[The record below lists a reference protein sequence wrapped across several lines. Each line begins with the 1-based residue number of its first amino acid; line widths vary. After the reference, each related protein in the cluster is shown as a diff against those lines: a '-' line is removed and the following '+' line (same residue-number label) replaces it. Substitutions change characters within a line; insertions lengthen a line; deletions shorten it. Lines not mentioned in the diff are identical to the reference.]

1 MSRYVLIS
9 FIGSHDLTPGK
20 NGAVEQLI
28 NYLKPRKTYLF
39 LTDDYKKEFYQNN
52 LKEYYNSLL
61 TEELEIIDTDIK
73 NPTDFEEIAKN
84 ISDKTEEIN
93 NYILE
98 NKLAG
103 FLNLT
108 SGTPAILSVL
118 SLFAIT
124 GQLNRTMGLYAPNPQ
139 YDNKIKTNSLD
150 YYKNSF
156 AYKTVKK
163 LINTC
168 NYSAVESFLKTEKNI
183 LPKLEGNI
191 EFTELVNFAKN
202 RANCAFDEAY
212 KISEKSE
219 YLKKYNYNPP
229 RNLFEKSVECL
240 MSARISEMNKDY
252 FQTVLKLGIIRENL
266 VSFLLDKILNSK
278 GYNIIETKQ
287 CQNRKEEDC
296 IRFLSENKLNEQCPQ
311 IKEYLENK
319 MQSSDSANKKI
330 DYDRELNSFLEGMI
344 LEYFL
349 TQDEFAKYPIQ
360 KELYKLEGL
369 KKQRNELAHTIN
381 APKYNI
387 NWQKSIE
394 AIINLTAQYL
404 GYNQQDLNVYKEIN
418 TDLLKILKKALN

>member
-1 MSRYVLIS
+1 MSKRILIS
-9 FIGSHDLTPGK
+9 FIGSHDLIPGR

-28 NYLKPRKTYLF
+28 NYLKPQKTYLF

-52 LKEYYNSLL
+52 LKEYYNSLS

-98 NKLAG
+98 NKLDG

-139 YDNKIKTNSLD
+139 YDNKIRTNSLD

-156 AYKTVKK
+156 AYKTLKK

-168 NYSAVESFLKTEKNI
+168 NYSAIEAFLVEEKKAIPRLSNN
-183 LPKLEGNI
+183 KEFI
-191 EFTELVNFAKN
+191 ELIQFAKN
-202 RANCAFDEAY
+202 RANCTFEEAY
-212 KISEKSE
+212 KIWEKSE

-229 RNLFEKSVECL
+229 KNLYEKSIECL
-240 MSARISEMNKDY
+240 MSAKISEMNKDY

-266 VSFLLDKILNSK
+266 VSFLLDKILKSK
-278 GYNIIETKQ
+278 GFNIIETKQ
-287 CQNRKEEDC
+287 TANRKKDES
-296 IRFLSENKLNEQCPQ
+296 IKYLNENKLNEQCPE
-311 IKEYLENK
+311 IKEYIENK
-319 MQSSDSANKKI
+319 MQSTESLNKKI
-330 DYDRELNSFLEGMI
+330 DYNRELTSFLEGMI

-349 TQDEFAKYPIQ
+349 IQEEFEKYPIQ
-360 KELYKLEGL
+360 KELYKLDEL

-387 NWQKSIE
+387 NWCKSIE
-394 AIINLTAQYL
+394 TIINLTAQYL
-404 GYNQQDLNVYKEIN
+404 GYNPQDLNIYKEIN
-418 TDLLKILKKALN
+418 ADLLKILKKELN

>member
-1 MSRYVLIS
+1 MSRNILIS
-9 FIGSHDLTPGK
+9 FIGSHDLTAGK

-28 NYLKPRKTYLF
+28 SFLKPQKTYLF
-39 LTDDYKKEFYQNN
+39 LTNDYKKEFYQNN
-52 LKEYYNSLL
+52 LKEYYSSLL

-84 ISDKTEEIN
+84 ISDKIEEIN

-98 NKLAG
+98 NKLNG
-103 FLNLT
+103 VLNLT

-124 GQLNRTMGLYAPNPQ
+124 GQLNKTMGLYAPNPK

-156 AYKTVKK
+156 AYKTLKK

-168 NYSAVESFLKTEKNI
+168 NYSAVESFLKTEKKI
-183 LPKLEGNI
+183 LPKLGNNK
-191 EFTELVNFAKN
+191 EFKELVSFAKN

-212 KISEKSE
+212 KIWEKSE
-219 YLKKYNYNPP
+219 FLKKYNYNPP
-229 RNLFEKSVECL
+229 KNLFEKSVECL
-240 MSARISEMNKDY
+240 MSAEISQMNEDY

-266 VSFLLDKILNSK
+266 VSFLLDKILSLK
-278 GYNIIETKQ
+278 DFKIIDTKQ
-287 CQNRKEEDC
+287 CQNRKEEES
-296 IRFLSENKLNEQCPQ
+296 IRFLNENKLNEQCPQ
-311 IKEYLENK
+311 IKKYLEEK
-319 MQSSDSANKKI
+319 MQSFDSANKKI
-330 DYDRELNSFLEGMI
+330 DYNRELTSFLEGMI

-349 TQDEFAKYPIQ
+349 TQEEFENYPIQ

-387 NWQKSIE
+387 NWRKSIE

-404 GYNQQDLNVYKEIN
+404 GYNPRDLNVYKEIN
-418 TDLLKILKKALN
+418 ADLLKILKKALN